1 MKVEFPKK
9 TVSCLRCIKSEVRQ
23 IEQTQELRM
32 PDQMPDVGKILCC
45 WGQVLLRSKEW
56 QDGAMAVSGGVMAW
70 VMYLPEGESGTG
82 QMAQAWI
89 PFQAKWDLPQTR
101 HDGTIRVL
109 PLLHSVDARTTSAR
123 KIVVRANVS
132 ILGEAFVQDR
142 AEVCVPEEVPEQ
154 IQLLKRTYPM
164 LLPRESGEKPFEME
178 EELSMPPSAQPVEEI
193 LRFSF
198 HPELIDRKVMSGK
211 VVFRGTGLLHM
222 LYRSPDGSIC
232 TWDFEIPFAQY
243 AQLDTEYEQQAQC
256 TVLPVVTGLELDG
269 MDDGKLRLK
278 ASLSG
283 QYMIYD
289 TTAIAVAEDAYC
301 VGAGMQMQT
310 DTLQLPSVLSLE
322 RKTMS
327 AEQPM
332 HLQATDIIDTAFYP
346 WLPRCGRQNGQLQ
359 MELGGMFHMLCRD
372 ENGGLQGA
380 TQKWQGGEAVPLADN
395 AQLTVLLQPS
405 GRPQGN
411 TSSGQT
417 LLRGDILLDEEVSAE
432 SQIPMI
438 CSLEMNEATASDPNR
453 PNVILQR
460 MDHRTLWE
468 LAKENSSTVR
478 HIRSANSLT
487 EESEPTPGKML
498 LIPVL

>member
-9 TVSCLRCIKSEVRQ
+9 TVNCLRCVKSEVRQ

-56 QDGAMAVSGGVMAW
+56 QDGAMAISGGVMAW
-70 VMYLPEGESGTG
+70 VMYLPEGENGTG

-123 KIVVRANVS
+123 KIIVRANVS
-132 ILGEAFVQDR
+132 ILGEAFVQER
-142 AEVCVPEEVPEQ
+142 VEVCVPEEVPEHV
-154 IQLLKRTYPM
+154 QLLKRTYPM
-164 LLPRESGEKPFEME
+164 LLPRETGEKLFEMD
-178 EELSMPPSAQPVEEI
+178 EELSMPQSARPVEEI

-211 VVFRGTGLLHM
+211 VVFRGTALLHV
-222 LYRSPDGSIC
+222 LYRSPDGSLC

-278 ASLSG
+278 ASLAG

-289 TTAIAVAEDAYC
+289 TTSITVAEDAYC

-310 DTLQLPSVLSLE
+310 GMLQLPSVLSLE
-322 RKTMS
+322 RKTAS
-327 AEQPM
+327 AEQTM
-332 HLQATDIIDTAFYP
+332 HLQATEIIDTAFYP
-346 WLPRCGRQNGQLQ
+346 WLPRYRRQNGQIRT
-359 MELGGMFHMLCRD
+359 ELGGMFHMLCRD
-372 ENGGLQGA
+372 ENGSLQGA
-380 TQKWQGGEAVPLADN
+380 TQKWQGEEMVSLADN
-395 AQLTVLLQPS
+395 AELTVLLQPS
-405 GRPQGN
+405 GRPQSN
-411 TSSGQT
+411 SASGQT
-417 LLRGDILLDEEVSAE
+417 VLRGDILLDEAVTAE
-432 SQIPMI
+432 SQISMI
-438 CSLEMNEATASDPNR
+438 CGLEMSEAAPPDPNR
-453 PNVILQR
+453 PNLILQR

-468 LAKENSSTVR
+468 LAKDNGSTVR
-478 HIRSANSLT
+478 HIRSANNLA
-487 EESEPTPGKML
+487 EESEPTPGQML